1 MVMATQVENKHLL
14 PVAMVNAFSAES
26 PAVTTA
32 AEIYQDLHDP
42 PPLHTLWDDVTA
54 RDGL

>member
-42 PPLHTLWDDVTA
+42 PPLHTL
-54 RDGL
+54 